1 MRSRYWQSSILH
13 TAILTVI
20 VLLLAECSGG
30 PGNAAPTV
38 RAGAPATVEFDQGQT
53 TRAVPLSSVFT
64 GQNLSFSDPETDNA
78 AVATASIA
86 NGTLTITAGSPGEA
100 TITVTARNAGGNISH
115 EIAVTVPATSAP
127 AAPTVRAGAPA
138 AVEFDQ
144 GQTTRTVSLNSVFT
158 GQNLTFSAPETDNA
172 AVATASIANGT
183 LTITAGSPGE
193 ATITVTARNA
203 GGNISHEIMV
213 IVPATSAP
221 AAPTVRA
228 GAPATVEFDQGQT
241 TRTVSLSSVFTGQN
255 LTFSAPETDN
265 AAVATASIANGTL
278 TITAGSPGEA
288 TITVTARNAGGNIS
302 HEIAV
307 TVPAMSAPAA
317 PTVRAGAPATVEFDQ
332 GQTTRTVSLNSV
344 FTGQNL
350 TFSDPETDN
359 AAVATA
365 SIANGTLT
373 ITAGSPGEA
382 TITVT
387 ARNAG
392 GNISH
397 EFAVAVSGSATTPTS
412 STLTIK
418 LGESAK
424 RTLSSG
430 QTLQPPASGG
440 VKVERSPDGETDNVW
455 LITAKKK
462 GIHRVTILSAG
473 KPVDSITVEVPNSR
487 PLREDQKDDKD
498 LKNPRILL
506 VADTPKGTVLLNG
519 ADEDD
524 TPVPLDDY
532 FTDADEEDEEYYR
545 IENKPPWFLIDTENG
560 FVKDADGST
569 DGIQLSYEVLQEIK
583 NRSNEDYEF
592 TITLYASDGEEE
604 STRPVVIE
612 FNVGAN
618 LLPEAKTY
626 DVIQDADSDF
636 RDGSLF
642 IDDAPKNSLMVG
654 PRIGEI
660 HTLRFKGDG
669 RFAFAVTEANEL
681 KQGASPKLPS
691 NHQVAV
697 TPGTNVYYKDE
708 GAAPK
713 DHQGVSATLLSGA
726 QTAGTDYFL
735 IKSSGAVV
743 VEASASKA
751 ITQDATNIFVPF
763 KLEKGSSGRIVVE
776 YHVWLGT
783 DTSAPPTTSK
793 TSVSKTLTIDIVTC
807 SSPPNPISDCP

>member
-20 VLLLAECSGG
+20 VLLVAACSGG

-53 TRAVPLSSVFT
+53 TRTVSLNSVFT
-64 GQNLSFSDPETDNA
+64 GQNLTFSDPESDNAAVATASIANGTLTITAGSPGEATITVTARNAGGSVSHEIAVTVPATSAPAAPTVRAGAPATVEFDQGQTTRTVSLNSVFTGQNLTFSDPESDNA

-138 AVEFDQ
+138 TVEFDQ

-158 GQNLTFSAPETDNA
+158 GQNLTFSDPE
-172 AVATASIANGT
+172 S
-183 LTITAGSPGE
+183 
-193 ATITVTARNA
+193 
-203 GGNISHEIMV
+203 
-213 IVPATSAP
+213 
-221 AAPTVRA
+221 
-228 GAPATVEFDQGQT
+228 
-241 TRTVSLSSVFTGQN
+241 
-255 LTFSAPETDN
+255 DN

-307 TVPAMSAPAA
+307 TVPATSAPAA

-350 TFSDPETDN
+350 TFSDPESDN

-392 GNISH
+392 GSVSH
-397 EFAVAVSGSATTPTS
+397 EIAVTVPESATTPTS

-424 RTLSSG
+424 RTLSSR

-462 GIHRVTILSAG
+462 GIYRVTILSAG

-487 PLREDQKDDKD
+487 PIRQDQSGDTE
-498 LKNPRILL
+498 LQNIRITLPSSKATDVTL
-506 VADTPKGTVLLNG
+506 AT
-519 ADEDD
+519 DD
-524 TPVPLDDY
+524 TPPVPIDDF
-532 FTDADEEDEEYYR
+532 FTDADEEDDVYYR

-569 DGIQLSYEVLQEIK
+569 DGIQLSYEVLQEVK
-583 NRSNEDYEF
+583 DRSNEDYEF
-592 TITLYASDGEEE
+592 TITLYASDGEE
-604 STRPVVIE
+604 
-612 FNVGAN
+612 
-618 LLPEAKTY
+618 
-626 DVIQDADSDF
+626 
-636 RDGSLF
+636 
-642 IDDAPKNSLMVG
+642 
-654 PRIGEI
+654 
-660 HTLRFKGDG
+660 
-669 RFAFAVTEANEL
+669 
-681 KQGASPKLPS
+681 
-691 NHQVAV
+691 
-697 TPGTNVYYKDE
+697 
-708 GAAPK
+708 
-713 DHQGVSATLLSGA
+713 
-726 QTAGTDYFL
+726 
-735 IKSSGAVV
+735 
-743 VEASASKA
+743 
-751 ITQDATNIFVPF
+751 
-763 KLEKGSSGRIVVE
+763 
-776 YHVWLGT
+776 
-783 DTSAPPTTSK
+783 
-793 TSVSKTLTIDIVTC
+793 
-807 SSPPNPISDCP
+807 SPPGRSS

>member
-13 TAILTVI
+13 IAIAILTVI
-20 VLLLAECSGG
+20 VLAACSGG
-30 PGNAAPTV
+30 PGIATPTV
-38 RAGAPATVEFDQGQT
+38 RDGALE
-53 TRAVPLSSVFT
+53 S
-64 GQNLSFSDPETDNA
+64 
-78 AVATASIA
+78 
-86 NGTLTITAGSPGEA
+86 
-100 TITVTARNAGGNISH
+100 
-115 EIAVTVPATSAP
+115 
-127 AAPTVRAGAPA
+127 
-138 AVEFDQ
+138 VEFDQ
-144 GQTTRTVSLNSVFT
+144 GQTTRTVSLNSVFA
-158 GQNLTFSAPETDNA
+158 GQNLTFSDPESDNA
-172 AVATASIANGT
+172 AVATASIANGI
-183 LTITAGSPGE
+183 LTITAVSPGK
-193 ATITVTARNA
+193 ATITVTATNA
-203 GGNISHEIMV
+203 GGDISHEIAV
-213 IVPATSAP
+213 TVPATSAP

-241 TRTVSLSSVFTGQN
+241 TRAVPLNSVFTGQN
-255 LTFSAPETDN
+255 LTFPDPESDN
-265 AAVATASIANGTL
+265 AAVATASIANGIL
-278 TITAGSPGEA
+278 TITAVSPGEA
-288 TITVTARNAGGNIS
+288 TITVTATNAGGDIS

-307 TVPAMSAPAA
+307 TVPATSAPAA

-332 GQTTRTVSLNSV
+332 GQTARTVPLNSV
-344 FTGQNL
+344 FTGRNL
-350 TFSDPETDN
+350 TFPDPESDN

-365 SIANGTLT
+365 SIANGILT
-373 ITAGSPGEA
+373 ITAVSPGEA

-392 GNISH
+392 GSVSH
-397 EFAVAVSGSATTPTS
+397 EFAVTVPEFATTPTS

-462 GIHRVTILSAG
+462 GIHRVTILSVG

-487 PLREDQKDDKD
+487 PIRQDQSGDTA
-498 LKNPRILL
+498 LQNIRITL
-506 VADTPKGTVLLNG
+506 TIPKATDVTL
-519 ADEDD
+519 ATDD
-524 TPVPLDDY
+524 TPPVPIDDF
-532 FTDADEEDEEYYR
+532 FTDADEEDDEYYR

-569 DGIQLSYEVLQEIK
+569 NGIQLSYEVLQEVK
-583 NRSNEDYEF
+583 DRSNEDYEF

-642 IDDAPKNSLMVG
+642 IDDAPKNRLIVG
-654 PRIGEI
+654 PRIGEV
-660 HTLRFKGDG
+660 HTLTFEGDG
-669 RFAFAVTEANEL
+669 RFAFAVTKANEL

-691 NHQVAV
+691 DHQVAV

-708 GAAPK
+708 GAGPK
-713 DHQGVSATLLSGA
+713 DHQGDPSTLLSGE
-726 QTAGTDYFL
+726 QTAGTEYFL
-735 IKSSGAVV
+735 IGSSGAVV

-751 ITQDATNIFVPF
+751 ITQDTASISVPF
-763 KLEKGSSGRIVVE
+763 KLERGSSGRIVVE

-783 DTSAPPTTSK
+783 DTAVSTTSK
-793 TSVSKTLTIDIVTC
+793 TSASKTLTIDIVTC